1 MLPGLKNIYKKEN
14 AFPTASPIKGLG
26 QKKSNET
33 HGEAELCSLNHSL
46 KSWNLSLSGFVGF
59 AQSQFQKF
67 LSSRKLFIGSPL
79 F

>member
-14 AFPTASPIKGLG
+14 VFPTASPIKGLG

-46 KSWNLSLSGFVGF
+46 KS
-59 AQSQFQKF
+59 
-67 LSSRKLFIGSPL
+67 
-79 F
+79 